1 MEPSLTA
8 LFVDCDSYFASVEQ
22 HLDPKLRGRPVAV
35 SPVKAESTC
44 CIAASYEAKAY
55 GVKTGTPIHEARKL
69 CPGIT
74 IVEGNHEQY
83 VHFHHLIIKA
93 VESCI
98 HVEAALSIDE
108 MWCWLPYNW
117 RERQTVEELAMKIK
131 AAVARDVSPVIKV
144 SIGAGPNKWVA
155 KVASKMRKPDGLFI
169 IEPHEMPQ
177 ALHGLELRD
186 LHGIGRS
193 MELRLHAVGIHSVE
207 ALCAAPKNVLHS
219 AWGGIAGDRLWY
231 TLRGME
237 IPTELSTRRSISHSH
252 MLPPDSRSPAKAW
265 GILCKLLHKGCER
278 MRAYGMLAGSLMLHI
293 RFLQGET
300 WVMEA
305 PIPETDSTLRLM
317 TLLGRLWR
325 ERPDSR
331 QPLLKV
337 GMVLQKL
344 CEKNNF
350 TPQLPGISGEPEQ
363 DVQEIAKHQRL
374 DQTLDELRSRYG
386 RQVIFLGSVQQV
398 RNAAP
403 MRIAF
408 DYIPDVKLDTD
419 GG

>member
-22 HLDPKLRGRPVAV
+22 HLDPSLRGRPVAV
-35 SPVKAESTC
+35 APVMAESTS
-44 CIAASYEAKAY
+44 CIAASYEAKAF

-69 CPGIT
+69 CPGI
-74 IVEGNHEQY
+74 VVVKGNHAEY
-83 VHFHHLIIKA
+83 VNFHHQVKAA

-117 RERQTVEELAMKIK
+117 RERKTVEELAVKIK

-144 SIGAGPNKWVA
+144 SIGAGPNKWIA

-169 IEPHEMPQ
+169 IESHEMPH
-177 ALHGLELRD
+177 ALYPLELQD
-186 LHGIGRS
+186 LYGIGRS
-193 MELRLHAVGIHSVE
+193 MELRLHASGIHSVE
-207 ALCAAPKNVLHS
+207 ELCAAPKNVLHS
-219 AWGGIAGDRLWY
+219 AWGGIAGNRLWY

-237 IPTELSTRRSISHSH
+237 IPSELTTRRSISHSH
-252 MLPPDSRSPAKAW
+252 ILPPESRSPVKAW
-265 GILCKLLHKGCER
+265 GILCKLLHKASGR
-278 MRAYGMLAGSLMLHI
+278 MRAYGLLTGSLILQL
-293 RFLQGET
+293 RFINGET
-300 WVMEA
+300 WVVEA
-305 PIPETDSTLRLM
+305 PIPETDSTLRLIN
-317 TLLGRLWR
+317 LLGRLWR
-325 ERPDSR
+325 DRPEPEA
-331 QPLLKV
+331 PLLKV

-363 DVQEIAKHQRL
+363 DLADIEKQQRL
-374 DQTLDELRSRYG
+374 DQTLDQLRNRFG
-386 RQVIFLGSVQQV
+386 KQVIFLGSVQQS
-398 RNAAP
+398 REAAP

-408 DYIPDVKLDTD
+408 DYIPDLKLDMD
-419 GG
+419 